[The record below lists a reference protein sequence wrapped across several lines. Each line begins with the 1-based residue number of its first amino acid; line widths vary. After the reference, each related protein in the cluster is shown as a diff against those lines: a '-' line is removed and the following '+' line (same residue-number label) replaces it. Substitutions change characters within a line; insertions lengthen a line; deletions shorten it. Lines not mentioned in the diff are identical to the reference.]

1 MSNEQLKD
9 EYPEEG
15 LGTRSCCAGILM
27 AKNAVCL
34 GGFAARM
41 AGMGV

>member
-15 LGTRSCCAGILM
+15 LGTHSCCAGILM

-34 GGFAARM
+34 GVFAARM